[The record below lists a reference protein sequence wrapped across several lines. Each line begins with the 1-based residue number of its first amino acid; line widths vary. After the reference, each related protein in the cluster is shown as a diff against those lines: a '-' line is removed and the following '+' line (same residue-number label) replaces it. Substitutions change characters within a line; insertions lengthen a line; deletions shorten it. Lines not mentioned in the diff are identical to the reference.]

1 MVQKLFFQLIHAQH
15 LAGRCTGCGECQRA
29 CPMGIPVFAL
39 KQQFGRKIKQIFGY
53 GAGMDVN
60 GVPPLLAY
68 QVEEPN
74 IKEHELS

>member
-1 MVQKLFFQLIHAQH
+1 M
-15 LAGRCTGCGECQRA
+15 
-29 CPMGIPVFAL
+29 AL